1 MAHFESD
8 DSRQGIC
15 RDAMPH
21 RITEARQ
28 QEYPEAAITTTAA
41 TDRRA
46 ASHCKNIPEAWLE

>member
-1 MAHFESD
+1 
-8 DSRQGIC
+8 
-15 RDAMPH
+15 MPH